1 MNLNTFLLGLL
12 VIASYSNLYL
22 TFKRRKRRVNKRN
35 VELKEWQSI
44 NPENKSFTLTDK
56 KFKEW
61 IRNTENLDR

>member
-22 TFKRRKRRVNKRN
+22 TFKKNKRRINKRN
-35 VELKEWQSI
+35 VELKEWEGI
-44 NPENKSFTLTDK
+44 TPERKSFTLTDK

-61 IRNTENLDR
+61 LKNTENLDK